1 MTVREI
7 GALFR
12 TRKISCLEFVR
23 KTLDD
28 VANRDRSNCF
38 ITLTPEHALAE
49 AAERDA
55 ELARGLDRGPFHG
68 VPIAHK
74 DIIHTAG
81 VPTTGASRLYRDFI
95 PTTDADVVVRLKEA
109 GAISIGKTNLHELAY
124 GATSQSSYFG
134 PVLNPLDPTRIPGG
148 SSGGSA
154 AAVAAGF
161 VPMATGSDTGGSIR
175 IPASYC
181 GTAGFKPTYDLV
193 SRRGV
198 MPLSYSLD
206 HIGPLGTTVEDCAL
220 AMAAIGGLEPASA
233 ELKGLR
239 VCLPANFFFE
249 RVDSEVASAVRQA
262 AAVMERQGAILS
274 EARIPDLHEANLAA
288 RIVQMSESASI
299 YAHLQ
304 DPTLVGEGFW
314 ALIQQGKGI
323 AGHEYVS
330 AQRIRTIFRRDFN
343 RFWTGYDVIVAPAT
357 PVVAPRRNQDS
368 VLIGTEEESTRMAST
383 RLTRPVNFLGEPAIS
398 IPCGR
403 NKDGMPIGLQ
413 LIAAP
418 RRDAHLLSIAKLVE
432 DLLAFDRQS

>member
-1 MTVREI
+1 MTIREI
-7 GALFR
+7 GALYR

-23 KTLDD
+23 KSLDD

-38 ITLTPEHALAE
+38 ITLTPEHAFAE

-68 VPIAHK
+68 VPIAYK
-74 DIIHTAG
+74 DIIYTAG
-81 VPTTGASRLYRDFI
+81 VATTGASRLYRDFV
-95 PTTDADVVVRLKEA
+95 PTTDADVVVRLREA

-124 GATSQSSYFG
+124 GATSQISYFG

-161 VPMATGSDTGGSIR
+161 LPMALGSDTGGSIR

-181 GTAGFKPTYDLV
+181 GVAGFKPTYDLV

-206 HIGPLGTTVEDCAL
+206 HIGPLGATVEDCAL
-220 AMAAIGGLEPASA
+220 AMAVMAGLETASV

-249 RVDSEVASAVRQA
+249 RVDSEVAAAVKQA
-262 AAVMERQGAILS
+262 AAAMERHGAILS
-274 EARIPDLHEANLAA
+274 EVRIPDLHEANLAA
-288 RIVQMSESASI
+288 RVIQMSEAASI
-299 YAHLQ
+299 YANNQ
-304 DPTLVGEGFW
+304 DPALFGETVW
-314 ALIQQGKGI
+314 ALIQQGRRI

-330 AQRIRTIFRRDFN
+330 AQRIRTVFRQDFN
-343 RFWTGYDVIVAPAT
+343 RFWNNHDLIVAPAT
-357 PVVAPRRNQDS
+357 PVVAPRRDQDS
-368 VLIGTEEESTRMAST
+368 VLIGTEEENTRMAST
-383 RLTRPVNFLGEPAIS
+383 RLARAVNFLGEPAIS

-418 RRDAHLLSIAKLVE
+418 GQDARLLSIARLVE
-432 DLLAFDRQS
+432 ELLAFDRQA